1 LVRESGEQVLEAM
14 GQTRAVESIQSILL
28 VEGNDPIRQ
37 SLAEQIEFYMGIDT
51 VEAATGVHA
60 LKLVKKQKFALIL
73 LDMSLPDFDGR
84 DVYQLMRCSGLDT
97 PIVIF
102 IETGTEVDTF
112 SGLSLGAAQYIVKPF
127 RLGLLLARIRSLV
140 CDQDLQKTPIMTIGQ
155 YCFEPDNKLLI
166 DAVTDKEIR
175 LTEKETSILEL
186 LYLSDDKVVRRDIL
200 LDTVWGY
207 KASVKTHTL
216 ETHIYRL
223 RQKIEIVPSESKIL
237 ITEAGGY
244 RLRR

>member
-1 LVRESGEQVLEAM
+1 
-14 GQTRAVESIQSILL
+14 
-28 VEGNDPIRQ
+28 
-37 SLAEQIEFYMGIDT
+37 
-51 VEAATGVHA
+51 
-60 LKLVKKQKFALIL
+60 
-73 LDMSLPDFDGR
+73 
-84 DVYQLMRCSGLDT
+84 
-97 PIVIF
+97 
-102 IETGTEVDTF
+102 
-112 SGLSLGAAQYIVKPF
+112 
-127 RLGLLLARIRSLV
+127 
-140 CDQDLQKTPIMTIGQ
+140 MTIGQ

-186 LYLSDDKVVRRDIL
+186 LYFSDDQVVRRDAL

-207 KASVKTHTL
+207 KASVRTHTL

-223 RQKIEIVPSESKIL
+223 RQKIETVPSESKIL

>member
-1 LVRESGEQVLEAM
+1 M
-14 GQTRAVESIQSILL
+14 DQTRAVESIQSILL
-28 VEGNDPIRQ
+28 VEGSDPIRQ
-37 SLAEQIEFYMGIDT
+37 SLAEQIEFYVGIET
-51 VEAATGVHA
+51 VEAATGANA
-60 LKLVKKQKFALIL
+60 LKLVKKRKFDLIL

-84 DVYQLMRCSGLDT
+84 DVYQLMRRSGLET

-102 IETGTEVDTF
+102 IEVDTEVDTIA
-112 SGLSLGAAQYIVKPF
+112 SLGLGASQYIIKPF
-127 RLGLLLARIRSLV
+127 RFGLLLARIRSLV
-140 CDQDLQKTPIMTIGQ
+140 CDQDLKKTSIMTIGQ

-186 LYLSDDKVVRRDIL
+186 LYFSDDQVVRRDAL

-207 KASVKTHTL
+207 KASVRTHTL

-223 RQKIEIVPSESKIL
+223 RQKIETVPSESKIL